1 MPTCFMFF
9 FILFFR
15 HKNIDTIRV
24 PFFLFI
30 IWQMLT
36 KRLSPKFLIDPV
48 SICIFSFIVTAAV
61 SNVVNGVPQDEIVK
75 LLNWLFP
82 FYLGKYVVMKCPEI
96 KLDHIL
102 LYLLICA
109 TVFSLIGI
117 LGHLLGLETLFGRR
131 LFQGGRYAFT
141 ISGTNRA
148 GFYLGITLVLGM
160 YFFIRQGVSFE
171 IRYLVPMFCW
181 LTVFSALFLIKERK
195 TILMVLMIVGVLLLV
210 YKQYKVVLVGGIA
223 IGLVLAVVEI
233 PIRYHPREMALNVG
247 MQGRFNAWESAIG
260 LFKEKPLLGHGYP
273 SFRNACA
280 EYNNKYND
288 KLRFKAFSKYKMAHN
303 LSLNALAEVGIL
315 GCIAINLVFFNCWRF
330 YKYRHSDRSV
340 FILGV
345 VIVFIYITMQFG
357 NFVHSAART
366 DLSFFIIG
374 LYFSMEYMSNSRTR
388 LLAQRKTKQ
397 GSK

>member
-1 MPTCFMFF
+1 
-9 FILFFR
+9 
-15 HKNIDTIRV
+15 
-24 PFFLFI
+24 
-30 IWQMLT
+30 
-36 KRLSPKFLIDPV
+36 
-48 SICIFSFIVTAAV
+48 
-61 SNVVNGVPQDEIVK
+61 
-75 LLNWLFP
+75 
-82 FYLGKYVVMKCPEI
+82 
-96 KLDHIL
+96 
-102 LYLLICA
+102 
-109 TVFSLIGI
+109 
-117 LGHLLGLETLFGRR
+117 
-131 LFQGGRYAFT
+131 
-141 ISGTNRA
+141 
-148 GFYLGITLVLGM
+148 
-160 YFFIRQGVSFE
+160 
-171 IRYLVPMFCW
+171 
-181 LTVFSALFLIKERK
+181 
-195 TILMVLMIVGVLLLV
+195 MVLMIVGVLLLV

-233 PIRYHPREMALNVG
+233 PIRYHPREMALNEG

-288 KLRFKAFSKYKMAHN
+288 KLRFKAFLNYKMAHN

-315 GCIAINLVFFNCWRF
+315 GCIAINLVFFNCWSF
-330 YKYRHSDRSV
+330 YKYRHSDRAV

-366 DLSFFIIG
+366 DLAFFIIG
-374 LYFSMEYMSNSRTR
+374 LYFSLEYMSNSRTR